1 MGELTLYAHSHK
13 VTVTLGVINI
23 LMEEPVTILVLLVSV
38 LHLISL
44 APMPDIF
51 SISAANLRVV
61 FFKSHA
67 PGVCISYWLALI
79 PQKLN
84 SHLVWFAGRLLS
96 N

>member
-1 MGELTLYAHSHK
+1 MGELTQYPHSYK
-13 VTVTLGVINI
+13 VTGATNV
-23 LMEEPVTILVLLVSV
+23 LMEEPVTILVLLISV

-61 FFKSHA
+61 FVKSHA

-84 SHLVWFAGRLLS
+84 SHLVWFAGWLLS